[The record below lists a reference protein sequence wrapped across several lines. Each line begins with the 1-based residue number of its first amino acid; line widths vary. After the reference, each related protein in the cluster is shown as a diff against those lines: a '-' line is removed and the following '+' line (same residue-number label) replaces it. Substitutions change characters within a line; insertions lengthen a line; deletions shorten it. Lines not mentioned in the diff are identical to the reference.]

1 MKAKQ
6 ALDWVKKWGIAVES
20 ARASVPS
27 LAQVIAGEPLRGSWW
42 AHPKGNEIFLLSRA
56 IRRSPDV
63 LVCRLVDG
71 KITYVHRR
79 MWPALVSMAGRFSK
93 QRLAALKEVHTPSG
107 KHKLLVTPFPDWVPK
122 EVLRTARQLTEKK
135 AALQLAP
142 LLESIAV

>member
-1 MKAKQ
+1 MQAKQ
-6 ALDWVKKWGIAVES
+6 AIAWMKKCGIAVES

-27 LAQVIAGEPLRGSWW
+27 LAHVVAGEPIRGSWW
-42 AHPKGNEIFLLSRA
+42 AHPKGKDIFRLSRV

-79 MWPALVSMAGRFSK
+79 MWPALVSLAERFSK
-93 QRLAALKEVHTPSG
+93 QRLSALKEVHTPAG
-107 KHKLLVTPFPDWVPK
+107 KHKLLVTPFPDWVPQ
-122 EVLRTARQLTEKK
+122 EVLRTGRQLTEKK

-142 LLESIAV
+142 LLKSI